1 MYLKECFYKIDESE
15 RSRLGCLTSVILC
28 TCLLYYTAQVVPAV
42 VIYRF
47 GSGTKQEVFFFV
59 CESLSKLSAARV
71 LLIQQE
77 DSTSEYSPKFM
88 NKNNQIYH
96 IN

>member
-28 TCLLYYTAQVVPAV
+28 TCLLHYTAQVVPAV

-47 GSGTKQEVFFFV
+47 GSGKKQEVFFL

-71 LLIQQE
+71 LLMQQE